1 MFHQVCPTE
10 HRNPYGNRPYFRTDE
25 PTTSIGT
32 DSPGVFRTD
41 YRQTASNRQIVCS
54 GGAGEKKPAS
64 FARGFVIRAQNGR
77 CLRTDRTKI
86 AIGAQ
91 IRRFCARTTDGFTK
105 EGIEKYYFARII
117 VNLHKSDNEIEGME
131 ELRQLSKDQV
141 IMGFVA
147 SCIEDVANRLGEDYF
162 EIYKRMN
169 KVGMIDQYLIPFYNT
184 LHTES
189 RENLT
194 DSLIE
199 SLERWEAQR

>member
-1 MFHQVCPTE
+1 
-10 HRNPYGNRPYFRTDE
+10 
-25 PTTSIGT
+25 
-32 DSPGVFRTD
+32 
-41 YRQTASNRQIVCS
+41 
-54 GGAGEKKPAS
+54 
-64 FARGFVIRAQNGR
+64 
-77 CLRTDRTKI
+77 
-86 AIGAQ
+86 
-91 IRRFCARTTDGFTK
+91 
-105 EGIEKYYFARII
+105 
-117 VNLHKSDNEIEGME
+117 ME

-147 SCIEDVANRLGEDYF
+147 SCIEDVANRLDEDYF

>member
-1 MFHQVCPTE
+1 M
-10 HRNPYGNRPYFRTDE
+10 
-25 PTTSIGT
+25 
-32 DSPGVFRTD
+32 
-41 YRQTASNRQIVCS
+41 
-54 GGAGEKKPAS
+54 
-64 FARGFVIRAQNGR
+64 
-77 CLRTDRTKI
+77 
-86 AIGAQ
+86 
-91 IRRFCARTTDGFTK
+91 
-105 EGIEKYYFARII
+105 
-117 VNLHKSDNEIEGME
+117 HKSDNEIEGME

-141 IMGFVA
+141 IMRFVA